1 MRDERLPYLFRKK
14 NAIACVETAKYVVPL
29 EKKTK
34 QLFVER
40 VDDMAKK
47 MNAILKKAKAYFT
60 EHPE

>member
-1 MRDERLPYLFRKK
+1 MVFEYLFRKK

-47 MNAILKKAKAYFT
+47 MNATRAPHQPVFWNRAW
-60 EHPE
+60 